1 MPQQA
6 ILDLPIIEFEAFRGS
21 HQSLHAHCVDA
32 YGINGLAPHPD
43 AAFHFG
49 ASLWRYREA
58 ESPKQVA
65 GLAASYLV
73 ALSDHVAARRRL
85 SAARSSTRSIK
96 RIRDAEEEVEDAAY
110 HLDEVMRVVAEF
122 VGDMLESASHEPSRA
137 RRRLESN
144 IEAMADRAW
153 AAEME
158 QAAQGFVAGKPRVR
172 WTDTLI
178 DVLDALEATPLP
190 VHKHNAPKR
199 GAELEG
205 RVIEQLQ
212 AELDEYRRL
221 ANTASARL
229 QQVDSERH
237 ELEQILTATQAESTQ
252 RSLELEEARR
262 VLEQSLSQ
270 AKHRLER
277 LEKEVGPG
285 LREELQRARLERDR
299 LAEELLQALD
309 TATESDVAREEMLD
323 LVEHASNDR
332 VQAADA
338 ISGLSTRLDAVQK
351 DAESTAERAEAYR
364 QRMNELEDDRD
375 ALRAE
380 LRQTEQQHSEAQAR
394 IKALEN
400 AQDQSAEIEKALAD
414 AEARVAD
421 AENRHEDTRGKLD
434 SLTSEFEDLLS
445 DLEETRD
452 KLQKVDNELE
462 TIRKRHAETAAESEK
477 HKTNAAAARSAES
490 ALKEQVRQLNE
501 RVAAEQKKTA
511 AALRDKE
518 RADRSVADVQG
529 DLNALRELRSQLT
542 EQLKTLEDTANKATQ
557 SLKQRD
563 KDTGRL
569 QGELDR
575 AEQRIKD
582 LEAALQQAQTD
593 LQSAALQAGGA
604 ESEHA
609 SRVQAETEL
618 ANTRSELAS
627 LQAERVAA
635 RQQIAELR
643 EGRQATAD
651 LTDERRRVAEEKLS
665 LMQERAQRLE
675 NETRLLSDALAKHE
689 RNRAGE
695 KGELDRV
702 AEKAARDLAAA
713 REKLQTVQLEAYQTQ
728 EQLNETES
736 FLIARQRDLE
746 KAEKRVKGIF
756 EAIGAVADLRTDY
769 EKTSDEKKRGLIA
782 SQISR
787 RLDALFSEAGRPVHA
802 DRKTERILV
811 LHVKKGDDELESES
825 EKPFVATKRRRN
837 SKGGSASARGD
848 E

>member
-21 HQSLHAHCVDA
+21 HQSLHAHCVDV
-32 YGINGLAPHPD
+32 YGINGIAPHPD

-110 HLDEVMRVVAEF
+110 HLAEVMRVVTEF
-122 VGDMLESASHEPSRA
+122 FGDMLDSASAEPSRA

-158 QAAQGFVAGKPRVR
+158 QAAQGFVEGKPRVR
-172 WTDTLI
+172 WSDTLI
-178 DVLDALEATPLP
+178 DVLDALEAATLP
-190 VHKHNAPKR
+190 GGKPSAPKR
-199 GAELEG
+199 GAELEE

-212 AELDEYRRL
+212 AELDEVRRL

-237 ELEQILTATQAESTQ
+237 ELEQLLTQTQAESSQ

-270 AKHRLER
+270 AKHHLER

-285 LREELQRARLERDR
+285 LREELQRARHERDR

-309 TATESDVAREEMLD
+309 AATESEVSREEL
-323 LVEHASNDR
+323 LEQVEHASNDR

-338 ISGLSTRLDAVQK
+338 ISGLSTRLEAVQK

-364 QRMNELEDDRD
+364 QRMNELEDDRN

-380 LRQTEQQHSEAQAR
+380 LTQTERQRTEALGR
-394 IKALEN
+394 IEALEKS
-400 AQDQSAEIEKALAD
+400 QGRSAEMEKALAD

-421 AENRHEDTRGKLD
+421 AETRHEETKGKLD
-434 SLTSEFEDLLS
+434 ALTSEFEDALS
-445 DLEETRD
+445 DLEETRE
-452 KLQKVDNELE
+452 KLQKAGDELD
-462 TIRKRHAETAAESEK
+462 TIYRRHADALAENEK
-477 HKTNAAAARSAES
+477 HKTHAATARSAES
-490 ALKEQVRQLNE
+490 ALKEQVRKLNE

-511 AALRDKE
+511 DALQEKK
-518 RADRSVADVQG
+518 RADKSVADVQG
-529 DLNALRELRSQLT
+529 DLNALRELRTQLT
-542 EQLKTLEDTANKATQ
+542 EQLKSLEDTANKATQ

-575 AEQRIKD
+575 AQQRIKD
-582 LEAALQQAQTD
+582 LEASLQQAQND
-593 LQSAALQAGGA
+593 LQSAAVQAGGA

-618 ANTRSELAS
+618 ANALSELAA

-643 EGRQATAD
+643 EEQQATTD
-651 LTDERRRVAEEKLS
+651 LADERRRVAEEKSS

-675 NETRLLSDALAKHE
+675 NETRLLSEALAKHE
-689 RNRAGE
+689 KNRAGE
-695 KGELDRV
+695 KSELDRV
-702 AEKAARDLAAA
+702 AERSARDLAAA
-713 REKLQTVQLEAYQTQ
+713 REKLQAVQLQAYQTQ
-728 EQLNETES
+728 EQLNEAES

-746 KAEKRVKGIF
+746 KAEVRFKTIV
-756 EAIGAVADLRTDY
+756 EAIGAVADLRTEY
-769 EKTSDEKKRGLIA
+769 EKAGDEKKRGLIA

-811 LHVKKGDDELESES
+811 LHVKKGDDELEGES

-837 SKGGSASARGD
+837 SKGSSASASRD